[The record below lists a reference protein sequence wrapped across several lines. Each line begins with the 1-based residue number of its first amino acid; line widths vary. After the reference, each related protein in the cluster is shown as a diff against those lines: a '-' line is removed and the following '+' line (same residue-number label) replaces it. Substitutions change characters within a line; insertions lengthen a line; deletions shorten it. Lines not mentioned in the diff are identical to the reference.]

1 MLASRTRRR
10 TSPALRAWFGAW
22 LAAIA
27 LCAGEH
33 HARADDTIYW
43 VKPRAPDVA
52 REPMRF
58 RVGFNFNGGAIV
70 TPAEWGGGGF
80 AVRAG
85 VQTGRLYSL
94 YAQVMPLLFAKAAYE
109 ENEVRRGLLGLVPIS
124 LLSSFT
130 PLDWLE
136 IAAGP
141 SLVYAG
147 ATVNTIDAGST
158 QTATD
163 TTEFFGVASRFAF
176 HASDRDPATGARGG
190 LTIGLDPH
198 VVVIEGS
205 LVLLVTAGFGADW
218 Y

>member
-1 MLASRTRRR
+1 MTL
-10 TSPALRAWFGAW
+10 F
-22 LAAIA
+22 AIDH
-27 LCAGEH
+27 E
-33 HARADDTIYW
+33 ARADDTIYW
-43 VKPRAPDVA
+43 VRPRSPDVA
-52 REPMRF
+52 HERMRL

-70 TPAEWGGGGF
+70 APAVWGGGGF

-85 VQTGRLYSL
+85 VQTGRLYGV
-94 YAQVMPLLFAKAAYE
+94 YAQVMPLLFAKIAHE
-109 ENEVRRGLLGLVPIS
+109 ENEIRRGLLGLVPMS

-130 PLDWLE
+130 PADWLE

-147 ATVNTIDAGST
+147 ATVSTIAAESA

-163 TTEFFGVASRFAF
+163 TTVFFGVASRLAF

-190 LTIGLDPH
+190 LTIGVDPH

-205 LVLLVTAGFGADW
+205 AVLLVTAGFGADW